1 MLLACLIAAPLLAAG
16 EPEGGA
22 AAIGVSERVAFSQ
35 IQTLAAE
42 ATGTAAEVQRLLPP
56 VTVVRKLLSLKDPP
70 IDETIGS
77 GVVPSLVRLLA
88 PSFGFHLR
96 TEAAWALTNIA
107 SGTAEH
113 ARYLIAQG
121 AVAPLVAALAE
132 EHAVPPPSPATPKQA
147 SDARVGAEA
156 DGQGGWIGAVQSPS
170 TAAEADPPATQMR
183 HQAAWALGN
192 LLADD
197 SAHRD
202 LVLQRGGLVARYA
215 ARASCGWLGPAPAHP
230 EARLGSGEARSRAS
244 GARIRPALTRA
255 TVCLHLR

>member
-88 PSFGFHLR
+88 PSFGFHLIHKFNPSR
-96 TEAAWALTNIA
+96 AFFKFYA
-107 SGTAEH
+107 SGEGQFSKDEICHEVAKH
-113 ARYLIAQG
+113 YFLARNCVCETY
-121 AVAPLVAALAE
+121 
-132 EHAVPPPSPATPKQA
+132 
-147 SDARVGAEA
+147 VG
-156 DGQGGWIGAVQSPS
+156 VQR
-170 TAAEADPPATQMR
+170 TYT
-183 HQAAWALGN
+183 
-192 LLADD
+192 
-197 SAHRD
+197 
-202 LVLQRGGLVARYA
+202 
-215 ARASCGWLGPAPAHP
+215 
-230 EARLGSGEARSRAS
+230 
-244 GARIRPALTRA
+244 
-255 TVCLHLR
+255 